1 MTNRTT
7 ALKALTAAG
16 ALVVLAACGSSGGS
30 GGSTGGSTSSGGST
44 SAGTPVHGGKLTF
57 AAVQD
62 AQSMNKSTVFDNN
75 SIWIFEQIFQQLYTV
90 SADGK
95 SVVPQLATSYKV
107 SSDKKT
113 YTFTLRQGV
122 KFSNGQPMT
131 SKDVKFSIDQ
141 TTKASQGWGFI
152 NTAIKSTSAPS
163 PDTFVVHLKYP
174 WAPLLADLS
183 IFANGIIPDNYAGKS
198 ETAFYNAPI
207 GTGPFKWDVWH
218 KGQSLTLVKNPL
230 YWQKGLPYLDS
241 ITWTDV
247 PSDNTRQQQL
257 QGGQAQIDQFP
268 AWSTVTAA
276 AEHAGRG
283 HAPVQLDA
291 DQLPGL
297 QRDAQAVPGR
307 PRAPRDLAGASTGT
321 RWSRR
326 CCSAT
331 ASRPTRCS
339 RRRCRT
345 TTRTP
350 PAIQFNLAEAKK
362 EMAQSSVPHGFS
374 TSIVIPSGN
383 SDYLTISTI
392 VQSELK
398 PLGINVKINQLDPNT
413 ENTQTQNLNYDMT
426 LTLWTMDISDPDE
439 LATFAVD
446 PKSGAKSFFTMYNN
460 PTVVNAAHAGGE
472 DPGHREA
479 AAALQHAP
487 DRRRQGRVHGLPVLL
502 AVPLRDHDQRAWL
515 LRHAAGQHAHGE
527 RLAEQVRT

>member
-30 GGSTGGSTSSGGST
+30 GGTTSGGSTSGGST

-113 YTFTLRQGV
+113 YTFTLRPGV

-141 TTKASQGWGFI
+141 NTKASQGWGFI

-247 PSDNTRQQQL
+247 ANDNTRQQQL

-268 AWSTVTAA
+268 AWSTVT
-276 AEHAGRG
+276 
-283 HAPVQLDA
+283 QLQNTQGVHMNLFNSTQTNYLAFNETRKPFQDVHVRRA
-291 DQLPGL
+291 ISLAIN
-297 QRDAQAVPGR
+297 RDALVKAVLFGHGKPANSLFPPQVPYYDPNTPGY
-307 PRAPRDLAGASTGT
+307 
-321 RWSRR
+321 
-326 CCSAT
+326 
-331 ASRPTRCS
+331 
-339 RRRCRT
+339 
-345 TTRTP
+345 
-350 PAIQFNLAEAKK
+350 QFNLAEAKK
-362 EMAQSSVPHGFS
+362 EMAQSSVPKGFS

-460 PTVVNAAHAGGE
+460 PAVVNAAHAAERTLDTEKRQQLYNTLQTG
-472 DPGHREA
+472 A
-479 AAALQHAP
+479 AKDAFMAFLYYSPYPYATTTN
-487 DRRRQGRVHGLPVLL
+487 VHGFFVT
-502 AVPLRDHDQRAWL
+502 PLGNMHMEDVWL
-515 LRHAAGQHAHGE
+515 SK
-527 RLAEQVRT
+527 